1 MLIFIVSST
10 SLRGLCILQSRLLL
24 LDDKVRWFCVKNKL
38 SNVYHVVAVGV
49 QETLFE
55 KRISSR
61 TGWCRLKVARNF
73 FI

>member
-1 MLIFIVSST
+1 M
-10 SLRGLCILQSRLLL
+10 QSRLLL
-24 LDDKVRWFCVKNKL
+24 LDDKVRWFCVVNCLNYQSVAL
-38 SNVYHVVAVGV
+38 SSVYHVVAVGV

-61 TGWCRLKVARNF
+61 NGWCRLKVARNF